1 MDVNFDNQ
9 LEAYAELTLKVG
21 LNLQPGQRLLIG
33 VPIYNTGVP
42 LEAAPLVRLLV
53 KKAYQMGARLV
64 DVIWGDDEVLLARFQ
79 HASEDTFEEYPSWQ
93 AKALLDYVQRGDAI
107 LTVLGNDPD
116 LLKNQ
121 NPELVTKLQQT
132 VLKHTDPAMEYVRRS
147 DINWSVIAV
156 PVKVWAAKVF
166 PDVAPE
172 EQMARLWEAVFKI
185 CRLDRG
191 NPIRAW
197 EDHTYQLKARTEFLN
212 EKSYAALK
220 FTAPG
225 TDISVGLAEGHIW
238 KSASTTNKQGVPYI
252 ANIPTEE
259 IFTLPH
265 RGKADGVVRASMP
278 LSYGGAVMDDF
289 SLTFKEGRVVKVQAG
304 KGESILQNLVETDEG
319 ASRLG
324 EIALVSHQS
333 PIAQLGLLF
342 YNILIDENAAT
353 HFALGSAYK
362 FALKD
367 GGFMSDEEFA
377 ARGGNRSLVHI
388 DFMIGSEEMDVDGT
402 TASGETEPIMRR
414 GRWVSDVS

>member
-197 EDHTYQLKARTEFLN
+197 EDHTDQLKARTEFLN

>member
-1 MDVNFDNQ
+1 MEADFKNK

-53 KKAYQMGARLV
+53 KKAYQMEARLV
-64 DVIWGDDEVLLARFQ
+64 DVIWGDDKVLLARFE

-93 AKALLDYVQRGDAI
+93 AKALFDYVQRGDAI

-116 LLKNQ
+116 LLKDQ
-121 NPELVTKLQQT
+121 NPGLVTRFQQT
-132 VLKHTDPAMEYVRRS
+132 VLEHTDPAMEYVRRS
-147 DINWSVIAV
+147 DINWSVIAI
-156 PVKVWAAKVF
+156 PVKDWAAKVF

-172 EQMARLWEAVFKI
+172 EQMARLWDAIFRI
-185 CRLDRG
+185 CRLDQED
-191 NPIRAW
+191 PIKAW
-197 EDHTYQLKARTEFLN
+197 EDHTCQLKARSEFLN
-212 EKSYAALK
+212 EKSYSALE

-225 TDISVGLAEGHIW
+225 TDIVIGLPEAHIW
-238 KSASTTNKQGVPYI
+238 ESASTTNKQGVPYI

-265 RGKADGVVRASMP
+265 KGKADGVVSASMP
-278 LSYGGAVMDDF
+278 LSYGGAVMEDF
-289 SLTFKEGRVVKVQAG
+289 TLSFEGGRVVKVQAK
-304 KGESILQNLVETDEG
+304 KGETILKRLVETDEG

-324 EIALVSHQS
+324 EVALVSHQS
-333 PIAQLGLLF
+333 PIARLGLLF

-367 GGFMSDEEFA
+367 GGSMSDEAFA
-377 ARGGNRSLVHI
+377 AHGGNRSLVHI
-388 DFMIGSEEMDVDGT
+388 DFMIGSAEMDVDGI
-402 TASGETEPIMRR
+402 TASGTTEPIMRR
-414 GRWVSDVS
+414 GEWAFDVE

>member
-1 MDVNFDNQ
+1 MDANFDNQ

-42 LEAAPLVRLLV
+42 LEAAPLIRLLV
-53 KKAYQMGARLV
+53 KKAYQMGAKLV

-79 HASEDTFEEYPSWQ
+79 HASKDTFEEYPSWQ
-93 AKALLDYVQRGDAI
+93 AKALLDYVRRGDAI

-116 LLKNQ
+116 LLKDQ
-121 NPELVTKLQQT
+121 NPELVTRLQQT

-156 PVKVWAAKVF
+156 PVKDWAAKVF
-166 PDVAPE
+166 PEVSPK
-172 EQMARLWEAVFKI
+172 EQVVRLWDVIFRV
-185 CRLDRG
+185 CRLDQED
-191 NPIRAW
+191 PIKAW
-197 EDHTYQLKARTEFLN
+197 KDHTHQLKARSEFLN
-212 EKSYAALK
+212 KKRYAALN

-225 TDISVGLAEGHIW
+225 TDISVGLPEGHIW
-238 KSASTTNKQGVPYI
+238 KNASTTNKQGVPYV

-265 RGKADGVVRASMP
+265 KEKADGVISASMP
-278 LSYGGAVMDDF
+278 LSYGGAVMEGF
-289 SLTFKEGRVVKVQAG
+289 SLTFKRGRVVRVEAK
-304 KGESILQNLVETDEG
+304 KGESILKNLIQTDEG

-342 YNILIDENAAT
+342 YNILLDENAAT

-362 FALKD
+362 FGLE
-367 GGFMSDEEFA
+367 GGGTMSDETFA
-377 ARGGNRSLVHI
+377 AHGGNRSLVHI
-388 DFMIGSEEMDVDGT
+388 DFMIGSEEMDVDGI
-402 TASGETEPIMRR
+402 TASGKIEPIMRR
-414 GRWVSDVS
+414 GKWAFDVG

>member
-1 MDVNFDNQ
+1 MDVNFENQ

-42 LEAAPLVRLLV
+42 LGAAPLIRLLV
-53 KKAYQMGARLV
+53 KKAYQMGAKLV

-79 HASEDTFEEYPSWQ
+79 HASDDTFEEYPSWQ
-93 AKALLDYVQRGDAI
+93 AKALLDHVQRGDAI

-156 PVKVWAAKVF
+156 PVKDWASKVF
-166 PDVAPE
+166 PDVSPE
-172 EQMARLWEAVFKI
+172 EQMTRLWEAIFRI
-185 CRLDRG
+185 CRLDEE
-191 NPIRAW
+191 NPIEAW
-197 EDHTYQLKARTEFLN
+197 EEHIQQLVTYSEFLN
-212 EKSYAALK
+212 EKSYSALK
-220 FTAPG
+220 FTALG
-225 TDISVGLAEGHIW
+225 TDIMIGLPESHIW
-238 KSASTTNKQGVPYI
+238 RNASTANKQGVPYV

-265 RGKADGVVRASMP
+265 KEKADGIVRGSMP
-278 LSYGGAVMDDF
+278 LSYGGAVMEDF
-289 SLTFKEGRVVKVQAG
+289 TLTFKEGRVVKVQAK
-304 KGESILQNLVETDEG
+304 KGETILKRLVETDDG

-324 EIALVSHQS
+324 EIALVSHGT

-362 FALKD
+362 FSLE
-367 GGFMSDEEFA
+367 GGGSISDDEFA
-377 ARGGNRSLVHI
+377 AYGGNRSLVHI
-388 DFMIGSEEMDVDGT
+388 DFMIGSEEMDVDGI
-402 TASGETEPIMRR
+402 TASGTTEPIMRR
-414 GRWVSDVS
+414 GRWAFNVD

>member
-1 MDVNFDNQ
+1 MDVNFESQ
-9 LEAYAELTLKVG
+9 LEEYAELTLKVG

-53 KKAYQMGARLV
+53 KRAYRMGAKLV
-64 DVIWGDDEVLLARFQ
+64 DVIWGDDELLLARFQ

-116 LLKNQ
+116 LLKDQ

-156 PVKVWAAKVF
+156 PVKDWASKIF

-172 EQMARLWEAVFKI
+172 EQIARLWEAIFRI
-185 CRLDRG
+185 CRLDQED
-191 NPIRAW
+191 PIKAW
-197 EDHTYQLKARTEFLN
+197 EDHTHQLKVRSEFLN
-212 EKSYAALK
+212 EKHYAALN

-225 TDISVGLAEGHIW
+225 TDILVGLPEGHVW
-238 KSASTTNKQGVPYI
+238 RSASTTNKQGVPYV

-265 RGKADGVVRASMP
+265 KEKVDGMVRGSMP
-278 LSYGGAVMDDF
+278 LSYGGAVMEDF
-289 SLTFKEGRVVKVQAG
+289 TLTFKEGKVVKVQAK
-304 KGESILQNLVETDEG
+304 KGETILRKLVETD
-319 ASRLG
+319 
-324 EIALVSHQS
+324 
-333 PIAQLGLLF
+333 
-342 YNILIDENAAT
+342 D
-353 HFALGSAYK
+353 
-362 FALKD
+362 
-367 GGFMSDEEFA
+367 
-377 ARGGNRSLVHI
+377 
-388 DFMIGSEEMDVDGT
+388 
-402 TASGETEPIMRR
+402 
-414 GRWVSDVS
+414 

>member
-1 MDVNFDNQ
+1 MDVNFEKQ
-9 LEAYAELTLKVG
+9 LESYAELTLKVG
-21 LNLQPGQRLLIG
+21 LNLQPRQRLLIG

-53 KKAYQMGARLV
+53 KKAYQIGACLV
-64 DVIWGDDEVLLARFQ
+64 DVIWGDDEVLLARFE

-93 AKALLDYVQRGDAI
+93 AKALLDFVQRGDAI

-121 NPELVTKLQQT
+121 NPELVTRLQQT
-132 VLKHTDPAMEYVRRS
+132 VLKHTDPAMEFVRRS

-156 PVKVWAAKVF
+156 PVKDWASKVF
-166 PDVAPE
+166 PNVSPK
-172 EQMARLWEAVFKI
+172 EQVARLWDAIFRV
-185 CRLDRG
+185 CRLDQED
-191 NPIRAW
+191 PIKAW
-197 EDHTYQLKARTEFLN
+197 EDHTFQLKARSEFLN
-212 EKSYAALK
+212 EKRYAALN

-225 TDISVGLAEGHIW
+225 TDIIIGLPEGHIW
-238 KSASTTNKQGVPYI
+238 RSASTTNKQGVPYV

-265 RGKADGVVRASMP
+265 KEKADGIVRASMP
-278 LSYGGAVMDDF
+278 LSYGGAVMEDF
-289 SLTFKEGRVVKVQAG
+289 ALTFEGGRVVRVEAK
-304 KGESILQNLVETDEG
+304 KGEAILQNLIETDEG

-324 EIALVSHQS
+324 EVALVSHQS

-362 FALKD
+362 FGLKD
-367 GGFMSDEEFA
+367 GGSMSDEEFA
-377 ARGGNRSLVHI
+377 AHGGNRSLVHI
-388 DFMIGSEEMDVDGT
+388 DFMIGSEEMDVDGI
-402 TASGETEPIMRR
+402 TASGKTEPVMRM
-414 GRWVSDVS
+414 GKWTFNVG

>member
-93 AKALLDYVQRGDAI
+93 AKALLDHVQRGDAI

-116 LLKNQ
+116 LLKDQ
-121 NPELVTKLQQT
+121 NPELVTRLQQT

-156 PVKVWAAKVF
+156 PVNGWAAKVF
-166 PDVAPE
+166 PDVVPE
-172 EQMARLWEAVFKI
+172 ERIARLWDAIFHI
-185 CRLDRG
+185 CRLDQED
-191 NPIRAW
+191 PIKAW
-197 EDHTYQLKARTEFLN
+197 EDHTHELKVRSEFLN
-212 EKSYAALK
+212 KKRYAVLN

-225 TDISVGLAEGHIW
+225 TDIFVGLPEGHIW
-238 KSASTTNKQGVPYI
+238 RSASTTNKQGVPYI

-265 RGKADGVVRASMP
+265 KEKADGVVRASMP

-289 SLTFKEGRVVKVQAG
+289 SLTFKEGRVVRVQAK
-304 KGESILQNLVETDEG
+304 KGEPILQNLVETDEG

-324 EIALVSHQS
+324 EIALVSHGT

-362 FALKD
+362 FGLE
-367 GGFMSDEEFA
+367 GGGTMSDEAFA
-377 ARGGNRSLVHI
+377 AHGGNRSLVHI
-388 DFMIGSEEMDVDGT
+388 DFMIGSDEMDVDGIT
-402 TASGETEPIMRR
+402 TEGAVEPIMKE
-414 GRWVSDVS
+414 GEWAFNVG